1 MAASRR
7 ARSFSQAKTEVLGS
21 ATLPMKRRLLLPIAL
36 FALSLPLIAA
46 DGAAPVPAGSADYS
60 QLKTA
65 DEFWKHLEKLQEQP
79 KDQPKSRDEALA
91 LLTKWLGDQKAAAD
105 AFAQK
110 FPEDPRRWQAKM
122 LSLRAAGQMRRFS
135 GQAMILDEDRK
146 AIADIVNA
154 PDAPEPVK
162 GEAAFMGV
170 MMLTSAFDK
179 DKPETF
185 VAFHKAAA
193 DYLAKFPQ
201 HSLAAQLKSIQLR
214 VLDMDPSAEGEAL
227 LKEYANSSD
236 ARVAEAARTQL
247 EKRQKMSDLKTK
259 PVDLKFTATDGKEI
273 DLAQMRGKVVLVDF
287 WASWCG
293 PCIAEM
299 PNVVS
304 AYKKFHEKGFEI
316 LGISLD
322 QDKAAMEGAL
332 KKHEMTW
339 TQYFDGE
346 GWKNKISTSFGITS
360 IPATWLIDKKGML
373 RETELRGEALAKG
386 VEKLLSE

>member
-1 MAASRR
+1 
-7 ARSFSQAKTEVLGS
+7 
-21 ATLPMKRRLLLPIAL
+21 MKRRLLLPIAL
-36 FALSLPLIAA
+36 LSFAISSSLSVPGTAQAPAA
-46 DGAAPVPAGSADYS
+46 ASVEPESADE
-60 QLKTA
+60 A
-65 DEFWKHLEKLQEQP
+65 WKHLEKLQEQP

-110 FPEDPRRWQAKM
+110 FPGDPRRWQAKM

-201 HSLAAQLKSIQLR
+201 HPLATQLKSIQLR

-247 EKRQKMSDLKTK
+247 EKRQKMADLKTK

-339 TQYFDGE
+339 AQYFDGE

-386 VEKLLSE
+386 VEKLLAE

>member
-1 MAASRR
+1 
-7 ARSFSQAKTEVLGS
+7 
-21 ATLPMKRRLLLPIAL
+21 MKRRLLLPIAL

-46 DGAAPVPAGSADYS
+46 DSAAPSPAGAADFS
-60 QLKTA
+60 QFKTA
-65 DEFWKHLEKLQEQP
+65 DDFWKHLEKLQEQP
-79 KDQPKSRDEALA
+79 KDQPKSREEALG
-91 LLTKWLGDQKAAAD
+91 LMSKWLGDQKVAAD

-110 FPEDPRRWQAKM
+110 FPEDPRRWQSKM

-135 GQAMILDEDRK
+135 GQPVVLDEDRK
-146 AIADIVNA
+146 AIAAIVNA

-179 DKPETF
+179 DKADTF

-193 DYLAKFPQ
+193 EYLTKFPQ
-201 HSLAAQLKSIQLR
+201 HALAPQLKSIQLR
-214 VLDMDPSAEGEAL
+214 VLDMDPSAEGQAL

-236 ARVAEAARTQL
+236 ARVAEAARGQL
-247 EKRQKMSDLKTK
+247 EKRQKTADLKTK

-304 AYKKFHEKGFEI
+304 AYKKLHEKGFEI

-386 VEKLLSE
+386 VEKLLAE